1 MVTSMDAGVI
11 KAVAHGDVHGCR
23 CNQGCKRMVTSMDAG
38 VIKAVAHGDVHG
50 CRCNQGCSA
59 W

>member
-1 MVTSMDAGVI
+1 MVTTMDAGVI
-11 KAVAHGDVHGCR
+11 KAVAHGD
-23 CNQGCKRMVTSMDAG
+23 D
-38 VIKAVAHGDVHG
+38 HG